1 MSYDE
6 RRIEAR
12 DLARQAIDR
21 GEPTAWFEE
30 LYASADFNPERI
42 PWADLAPN
50 RHLIDWLEAHPAS
63 RPNKRTLVVGC
74 GLGDDA
80 EALSARGFRV
90 TAFDLSPT
98 AIAWCRRR
106 FPTSSVD
113 YQPANVLQAPSEWN
127 RHFEFIVEISTLQV
141 LPPLLRAT
149 AIDSIASMLAPEGD
163 LLVICRG
170 REPEDDQG
178 AIPWPLTKHDL
189 ARFRERGLTETSFED
204 FVDTEDDP
212 PARRFRVHYQSPS

>member
-6 RRIEAR
+6 RRFEAR
-12 DLARQAIDR
+12 DLAKRAIAR

-30 LYASADFNPERI
+30 LYASAEFDPERI
-42 PWADLAPN
+42 PWADLSPN
-50 RHLIDWLEAHPAS
+50 RHLINWLETHPTIGS
-63 RPNKRTLVVGC
+63 DRRTLVVGC

-80 EALSARGFRV
+80 EALSTRGFQV

-113 YQPANVLQAPSEWN
+113 YQPANVLQPPSDWN
-127 RHFEFIVEISTLQV
+127 RRFEFIVEISTLQV
-141 LPPLLRAT
+141 LPPLLRVT
-149 AIDSIASMLAPEGD
+149 AIDNIASMLAPGGD

-170 REPEDDQG
+170 RGPEDDQG
-178 AIPWPLTKHDL
+178 AIPWPLTRQDL
-189 ARFRERGLTETSFED
+189 ARFRERSLIEVSFED
-204 FVDTEDDP
+204 FVDDEDDP
-212 PARRFRVHYQSPS
+212 PARRFRVQYSSLS

>member
-12 DLARQAIDR
+12 DLARQAIER

-30 LYASADFNPERI
+30 LYASADFDPERI
-42 PWADLAPN
+42 PWADLAPSRN
-50 RHLIDWLEAHPAS
+50 LIEWLESHPEIGS
-63 RPNKRTLVVGC
+63 KSRTLVVGC

-80 EALSARGFRV
+80 EALYARGFQV

-98 AIAWCRRR
+98 AIEWCRRR
-106 FPTSSVD
+106 FPTSRVD
-113 YQPANVLQAPSEWN
+113 YYSANVLQPPTDWN
-127 RHFEFIVEISTLQV
+127 QHFQFIVEISTLQV

-149 AIDSIASMLAPEGD
+149 AIDNIASMLAPGGD

-170 REPEDDQG
+170 RESEEDEG
-178 AIPWPLTKHDL
+178 AIPWPLTKQDL
-189 ARFRERGLTETSFED
+189 ARFRERGLVEVSFED
-204 FVDTEDDP
+204 FIDTTDDP
-212 PARRFRVHYQSPS
+212 PARRFRVQYRSPS